1 MISYNQD
8 PIQRLQG
15 KNREVAVFITEGA
28 NIDAEVVKS
37 FGDEWGKFH
46 VFSDNMIEEWVEDY
60 FDIIN
65 DTIINKNTYVLD
77 IGCGSGR
84 WTKYLSNKANFIEA
98 VDPSD
103 SIFAAD
109 NLLGNIKNVRLS
121 KASIENIPFADGSF
135 DFVMS
140 VGVLHHTPDPQ
151 KSMIDCVKK
160 VKTGGYFY
168 CYLYHNLE
176 SMSWRL
182 KLLFNI
188 SEGVRKVVS
197 KLPGRIKAFVCDIL
211 AVIIYMPFILWVR
224 FLIAIGL
231 KKTAFKMPLSSYH
244 DKSFF
249 SIRNDSLDKFG
260 TALEHRYSKKEV
272 EQLMTNSGLTDIVIS
287 NGIPLYHAVG
297 RKK

>member
-1 MISYNQD
+1 MISYNQE
-8 PIQRLQG
+8 PIQRIQG

-37 FGDEWGKFH
+37 FGDEWEKFH
-46 VFSDNMIEEWVEDY
+46 VFSDDMIEEWVEDY

-65 DTIINKNTYVLD
+65 DSIINKNTYILD

-84 WTKYLSNKANFIEA
+84 WTKYLSRKANFIEA

-121 KASIENIPFADGSF
+121 KASIENIPFANDSF

-151 KSMIDCVKK
+151 KSMIDCVQK
-160 VKTGGYFY
+160 VKKGGYFY

-182 KLLFNI
+182 KFLFNI

-197 KLPGRIKAFVCDIL
+197 KLPGRIKAFVCDLL

-224 FLIAIGL
+224 LLMVIGL
-231 KKTAFKMPLSSYH
+231 KKTAVKMPLSSYH

-260 TALEHRYSKKEV
+260 TALEHRYSKKEI